1 MLSLSNYWIS
11 NRQLWFNS
19 TPETDYEI
27 VQNTY
32 KYLNFGYKESE
43 LNIYNIEMVNKLD
56 PLCKIIFYDQII
68 RHYVRHFNFNIDLSN
83 KIIEDNSEKAI
94 IITKELIENKDIYN
108 YVPVEQCFI
117 LMPYRHSKN
126 EEYRIQSI
134 KIIEELLESNPKNSD
149 YIRFYQASLERVRNP
164 KLINTKINTP
174 INADKF
180 PQYLVCASSQF
191 NINTFLDTSYSNITI
206 SDIPPEFI
214 NGFHKAI
221 PINNDNNNNN
231 NNNDNTYPEITVSI
245 SGGSDSMLCLFIA
258 SKMGYKVKALMIDYC
273 NRNEHLDE
281 IDFVEWFCNKL
292 GVDFYVRNI
301 PELKRERDSTRNFYE
316 DITKKIRFRSYK
328 FLNNP
333 VILGHN
339 LDDCFEN
346 CITNIMTQR
355 SKDNLFGMSE
365 ISEQLGVSLRRPML
379 NIPKSRIVEIC
390 NKFNIPYLL
399 DSTPKWSRR
408 GKIRDIIVPAL
419 NTFDINLIPR
429 IMEFCNESSKS
440 LKDYQSLL
448 ETYPIKESVY
458 KTRTKTQ
465 KQYIIDMMNPL
476 NEKPVFWQGIINK
489 ITDNEKITR
498 IRISTIE
505 SMISNIKKELNN
517 QHNKNEISIS
527 LSPQLKM
534 FINDTRTLI
543 MFRLQN

>member
-1 MLSLSNYWIS
+1 MVSLSQYWTS
-11 NRQLWFNS
+11 NKQLWFNS
-19 TPETDYEI
+19 TPKTDYEV
-27 VQNTY
+27 VQNTH

-43 LNIYNIEMVNKLD
+43 LNIYNIEIVNKLP
-56 PLCKIIFYDQII
+56 PLCRIIFYDQII
-68 RHYVRHFNFNIDLSN
+68 RHYVRYFNFNLDLSN
-83 KIIEDNSEKAI
+83 KIIEDNLDKAI
-94 IITKELIENKDIYN
+94 IITKELIKDSTIYN
-108 YVPVEQCFI
+108 YQPVEQCFI
-117 LMPYRHSKN
+117 LMPFRHSKN
-126 EEYRIQSI
+126 EDDRIKAI
-134 KIIEELLESNPKNSD
+134 KIIEELLELNPKNAD
-149 YIRFYQASLERVRNP
+149 YLRFYQASLERVRNP
-164 KLINTKINTP
+164 KLINK
-174 INADKF
+174 ADNKF
-180 PQYLVCASSQF
+180 PQYLVCASSKF
-191 NINTFLDTSYSNITI
+191 NINTFLDSLYSDITI
-206 SDIPPEFI
+206 SDIPQEFI
-214 NGFHKAI
+214 NGFYKSI
-221 PINNDNNNNN
+221 PVNNDGQV
-231 NNNDNTYPEITVSI
+231 PKITVSI

-258 SKMGYKVKALMIDYC
+258 KKIGYQVNALMIDYC

-281 IDFVEWFCNKL
+281 IDFVAWFCNKL

-328 FLNNP
+328 YLNNP

-379 NIPKSRIVEIC
+379 NIPKSRIVEMC

-419 NTFDINLIPR
+419 NTFDVNLIPR
-429 IMEFCNESSKS
+429 IMDFCNESSKS
-440 LKDYQSLL
+440 LKDYQNLL
-448 ETYPIKESVY
+448 ETYPIQESVY

-465 KQYIIDMMNPL
+465 KQYTIDMMNPI
-476 NEKPVFWQGIINK
+476 NDKSAFWQGIVNK
-489 ITDNEKITR
+489 ITDKENINR

-505 SMISNIKKELNN
+505 SMIANIKKELNN
-517 QHNKNEISIS
+517 HHNKNEIKVS

-534 FINDTRTLI
+534 FINDARTLI

>member
-1 MLSLSNYWIS
+1 MSSLSQYWTS
-11 NRQLWFNS
+11 NKQLWFNS
-19 TPETDYEI
+19 TPETDYE
-27 VQNTY
+27 VVENTY

-43 LNIYNIEMVNKLD
+43 SNIYNIDMVNKL
-56 PLCKIIFYDQII
+56 PSLCKIIFYDQII
-68 RHYVRHFNFNIDLSN
+68 RHYVRHFKFTDELSN
-83 KIIEDNSEKAI
+83 KIIQENLEKAI
-94 IITKELIENKDIYN
+94 TITKEFIENKTIYN
-108 YVPVEQCFI
+108 YQPIEQSFI
-117 LMPYRHSKN
+117 LMPLRHSKN
-126 EEYRIQSI
+126 EDDRIHAI
-134 KIIEELLESNPKNSD
+134 KIIEELLESNHKNPD
-149 YIRFYQASLERVRNP
+149 YLRFYQASLERVRNP
-164 KLINTKINTP
+164 KLISKEDYK
-174 INADKF
+174 ADKF
-180 PQYLVCASSQF
+180 PQYLVCASSSF

-206 SDIPPEFI
+206 SDIPQEFI
-214 NGFHKAI
+214 NGFNKSI
-221 PINNDNNNNN
+221 PVNNDGQH
-231 NNNDNTYPEITVSI
+231 PKITVSI

-258 SKMGYKVKALMIDYC
+258 HKMGYQVNALMIDYC

-281 IDFVEWFCNKL
+281 IDFVAWFCTKL
-292 GVDFYVRNI
+292 DIEFYVRNI

-429 IMEFCNESSKS
+429 IMDFCNESSKS
-440 LKDYQSLL
+440 LKDYQALL
-448 ETYPIKESVY
+448 ETYPIQESIH
-458 KTRTKTQ
+458 KTRTKIQ
-465 KQYIIDMMNPL
+465 KQYTIEFTKPL
-476 NEKPVFWQGIINK
+476 NEKSCFWQGIINK
-489 ITDNEKITR
+489 ITTKENINR

-505 SMISNIKKELNN
+505 SMIKNVKKEMNN
-517 QHNKNEISIS
+517 QNNKNEINVS
-527 LSPQLKM
+527 LSPELKM
-534 FINDTRTLI
+534 FINEARTLV
-543 MFRLQN
+543 MFRLQTQTQT

>member
-1 MLSLSNYWIS
+1 MLSVSNYWTS

-19 TPETDYEI
+19 TPQTDYEV
-27 VQNTY
+27 VQNTH
-32 KYLNFGYKESE
+32 KYLNFGYTESE
-43 LNIYNIEMVNKLD
+43 LNIYNIELVNKMD
-56 PLCKIIFYDQII
+56 PLCRIIFYDQII
-68 RHYVRHFNFNIDLSN
+68 RHYVRYFKFSDDLST
-83 KIIEDNSEKAI
+83 KIIQDNLEKAI
-94 IITKELIENKDIYN
+94 IITKELIENKEIYKFN
-108 YVPVEQCFI
+108 PIEQCFI
-117 LMPYRHSKN
+117 LMPLRHSQN
-126 EEYRIQSI
+126 EDNRIQSI

-149 YIRFYQASLERVRNP
+149 YLRFYQASLERVRNP
-164 KLINTKINTP
+164 KLINKSENF
-174 INADKF
+174 NAKF
-180 PQYLVCASSQF
+180 PQYLVCATSKF
-191 NINTFLDTSYSNITI
+191 NINTFLDTFLDTLYSEITI
-206 SDIPPEFI
+206 SDIPLEFI
-214 NGFHKAI
+214 NGFQQAI
-221 PINNDNNNNN
+221 PKIK
-231 NNNDNTYPEITVSI
+231 NTSEITEITVSI

-258 SKMGYKVKALMIDYC
+258 HKMGYKVKALMIDYC
-273 NRNEHLDE
+273 NRDEHLDE
-281 IDFVEWFCNKL
+281 LDFVAWFCNKL

-301 PELKRERDSTRNFYE
+301 PELKRHRDSTRNFYE

-365 ISEQLGVSLRRPML
+365 ISELLGVSLRRPML
-379 NIPKSRIVEIC
+379 NIPKSRIVEMC

-429 IMEFCNESSKS
+429 IMDFCNESSKS

-448 ETYPIKESVY
+448 DTYPIQESVY

-465 KQYIIDMMNPL
+465 KQYTIDMMNPL
-476 NEKPVFWQGIINK
+476 NEKATFWQGIINK
-489 ITDNEKITR
+489 ITDKETITR

-505 SMISNIKKELNN
+505 SMIKNIKKELDN
-517 QHNKNEISIS
+517 QNNKNEIKIS
-527 LSPQLKM
+527 LSPELKM
-534 FINDTRTLI
+534 FINDARTLI
-543 MFRLQN
+543 MFRIEN